1 MGDFIVYLIPTDL
14 TWQPT
19 QDAAERTATE
29 ARILAGIPQNI
40 SPNIEVE
47 FFPRITVA
55 HPFENL
61 ERIGCPRCGS
71 EIDLEWF
78 DRLTDLNS
86 PNPDGFDDLTTT
98 VPCCDDVVSLADL
111 DYDWPAGFSRFR
123 ITLWNPE
130 HELTDEHLATL
141 SMTLGHELRLIHAHP

>member
-14 TWQPT
+14 TWQPSR
-19 QDAAERTATE
+19 DAAERTAAE
-29 ARILAGIPQNI
+29 ARRRAGIPEHVYP
-40 SPNIEVE
+40 SIEVE
-47 FFPRITVA
+47 FFARITVA

-61 ERIGCPRCGS
+61 ERIGCPRCGGV
-71 EIDLEWF
+71 IDVGWF

-98 VPCCDDVVSLADL
+98 VPCCGGLVSLADL

-123 ITLWNPE
+123 ITLWNPAR
-130 HELTDEHLATL
+130 ELTGDDLVTL
-141 SMTLGHELRLIHAHP
+141 SAGLGHELRLIHAHP